1 MRFIRIKAT
10 SSSVIMRVL
19 NFTRKEEEVE
29 KSPPRVHVTV
39 KWFSKKVCFVYEP
52 AYTKRE
58 AESGKQ
64 KLKKK
69 KRKIKPGRYEWLS
82 K

>member
-1 MRFIRIKAT
+1 M
-10 SSSVIMRVL
+10 
-19 NFTRKEEEVE
+19 
-29 KSPPRVHVTV
+29 TV